1 MFKQKNFCLN
11 FECNFSIFV
20 CMGNRKFDTCFFE
33 RYASLTLETLLGSG
47 YANLVNK
54 DRPDLQSADGRL
66 GIEVTRAMEPNK
78 REANQLL
85 KELAGMQIKEEHRK
99 DMETIVE
106 SGYAYGLPG
115 LDYTG
120 RLEWE
125 YWSLAHP
132 LQRILK
138 SKVEK
143 VARGFYGSFEEFGL
157 YVFCRDLLDFS
168 QVENAVSYVLR
179 LQDNLDIR
187 YSTLFLSQT
196 DKLYVCRLSDNL
208 FYDDIAGRIEI
219 FTIPEILRR
228 DFFFKSLGY

>member
-1 MFKQKNFCLN
+1 
-11 FECNFSIFV
+11 
-20 CMGNRKFDTCFFE
+20 MGNRKFDTCFFE
-33 RYASLTLETLLGSG
+33 RYASHTLETILGFE

-99 DMETIVE
+99 DMEAIVE
-106 SGYAYGLPG
+106 TGYAYGLPG

-138 SKVEK
+138 SKIEK
-143 VARGFYGSFEEFGL
+143 VARGFYGSFEQFGL
-157 YVFCRDLLDFS
+157 YVFCRDLLDLA
-168 QVENAVSYVLR
+168 QVESAVSYVMR

-196 DKLYVCRLSDNL
+196 DKLYVCRLADNIIYEDISNKIETFIIPDNL
-208 FYDDIAGRIEI
+208 
-219 FTIPEILRR
+219 RR
-228 DFFFKSLGY
+228 EFFFKSLGY